1 MLTPL
6 GIRVNRQPAEADVAE
21 TLVVEEAI
29 TISRPCD
36 EVYGFWRESENLP
49 LAPDGDPEITRDAP
63 GEELAWR
70 AMRGEKLMHFA
81 SLTFRD
87 APGQRGTIVA
97 ARLEYAPAGGSLGA
111 VLARVTGRSPQRR
124 VADNLPRA
132 RALLEAGEAPTTIRQ
147 PARRRC
153 A

>member
-70 AMRGEKLMHFA
+70 AMRGEKLVHFG
-81 SLTFRD
+81 SLMFRD
-87 APGQRGTIVA
+87 APRGRGTI
-97 ARLEYAPAGGSLGA
+97 APAPLDYVPAPGSRAA
-111 VLARVTGRSPQRR
+111 VTAPVTAPSP
-124 VADNLPRA
+124 
-132 RALLEAGEAPTTIRQ
+132 
-147 PARRRC
+147 
-153 A
+153 